1 MIVVVAGVSGSG
13 KSTVGAMLAGRLG
26 WDFTDGDA
34 LHSAANIDKMSR
46 GVPLTDQDRV
56 PWLRAIGAWMDERAG
71 VGKSAALACSALKR
85 GYRDLLLDGRPLV
98 RIAFL
103 QVDREVVARRLAV
116 RHGHFFDP
124 RLLDSQFA
132 DLEPPGPDERAVTVF
147 AGSSGGPDRTVAE
160 IIDRLGL
167 NGTGSGA
174 GAAGA
179 GSGAGAGAGAD
190 ADADAGAGRRVD
202 GRPGTGGV

>member
-1 MIVVVAGVSGSG
+1 MIVVIAGVSGSG

-34 LHSAANIDKMSR
+34 LHPAVNIDKMSR
-46 GVPLTDQDRV
+46 GVPLTDQDRM
-56 PWLRAIGAWMDERAG
+56 PWLRAIGGWIDERSGAG
-71 VGKSAALACSALKR
+71 RSAVLACSALKR
-85 GYRDLLLDGRPLV
+85 GYRDLLLDGRPQV

-103 QVDREVVARRLAV
+103 EVDRDVVARRLAV

-132 DLEPPGPDERAVTVF
+132 DLEPPVPDERAVIVV
-147 AGSSGGPDRTVAE
+147 AGSSGGPGQAVAE

-167 NGTGSGA
+167 PR
-174 GAAGA
+174 A
-179 GSGAGAGAGAD
+179 GSGAGG
-190 ADADAGAGRRVD
+190 
-202 GRPGTGGV
+202 GGV